1 MEHVHD
7 HGCRAREPAPAAPR
21 QRQLLTALRLEYL
34 TVGWN
39 VVEGTI
45 GISAALLAGSVAL
58 LGFGIDSGIESAAG
72 LTMIWRLRAE
82 RHARLVG
89 EQLAAIELR
98 AQKLISGS
106 LFVLAAYIAADAVH
120 ALWAQQRPEFS
131 AVGVALTAVSL
142 LIMRHL
148 AQAKRRVAAE
158 LGSRAMAADAVQ
170 TTACWWLSL
179 ATLIGVGLNGLFGW
193 WWADPVAALVISA
206 LIVKEARDAWHGAHD
221 CC

>member
-7 HGCRAREPAPAAPR
+7 DACCAPAQPVAPR
-21 QRQLLTALRLEYL
+21 QDQLLTALRLEYM

-45 GISAALLAGSVAL
+45 GISAALAAGSVAL

-82 RHARLVG
+82 RQGRLAG
-89 EQLAAIELR
+89 EQLAALELR
-98 AQKLISGS
+98 AQKQISGS
-106 LFVLAAYIAADAVH
+106 LFVLAAYIAADAAH
-120 ALWAQQRPEFS
+120 ALWTQHRPEFS
-131 AVGVALTAVSL
+131 AVGVALTAISL

-148 AQAKRRVAAE
+148 AQAKRRVAVA
-158 LGSRAMAADAVQ
+158 LGSPAMAADALQ

-179 ATLIGVGLNGLFGW
+179 ATLIGVGLNGALGW
-193 WWADPVAALVISA
+193 WWADPVAALAIAA
-206 LIVKEARDAWHGAHD
+206 LVAKEGREAWHGGHD